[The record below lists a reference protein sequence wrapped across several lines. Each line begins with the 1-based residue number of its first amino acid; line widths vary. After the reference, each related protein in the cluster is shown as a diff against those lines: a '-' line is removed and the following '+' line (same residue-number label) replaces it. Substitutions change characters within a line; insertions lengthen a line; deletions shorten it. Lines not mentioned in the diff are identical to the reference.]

1 MGHFHCEQIGHI
13 KINCPFLSV
22 KEVTCYCCGLKGIY
36 NDIVSEEIRQLR
48 ALLEVV
54 GIEGDNF
61 GIEDEDRPVKLEVTR
76 VEELN

>member
-1 MGHFHCEQIGHI
+1 M
-13 KINCPFLSV
+13 
-22 KEVTCYCCGLKGIY
+22 KGIY